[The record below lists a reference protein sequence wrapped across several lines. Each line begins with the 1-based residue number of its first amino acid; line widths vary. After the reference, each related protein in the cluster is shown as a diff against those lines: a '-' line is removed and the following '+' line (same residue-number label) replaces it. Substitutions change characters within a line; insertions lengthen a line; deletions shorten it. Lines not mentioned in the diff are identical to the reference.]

1 MKNLKQRLNE
11 LKRKTAQIYVAI
23 KSPKTPVIA
32 KIVGALVIVYVLSP
46 IDLIPDFIPV
56 LGYLDELIL
65 IPLGVFLTMKL
76 IPKELW
82 NEFTEEAETIW
93 ENGKPKKWYYAIPIV
108 VSWILIVIMIVRMFF
123 K

>member
-1 MKNLKQRLNE
+1 
-11 LKRKTAQIYVAI
+11 
-23 KSPKTPVIA
+23 
-32 KIVGALVIVYVLSP
+32 
-46 IDLIPDFIPV
+46 
-56 LGYLDELIL
+56 
-65 IPLGVFLTMKL
+65 MKL

>member
-32 KIVGALVIVYVLSP
+32 KIIGALVIVYVLSP

-108 VSWILIVIMIVRMFF
+108 VSWILIVIMIVRIFF

>member
-23 KSPKTPVIA
+23 KSPKTPMIA
-32 KIVGALVIVYVLSP
+32 KIIGALVIVYVLSP

-65 IPLGVFLTMKL
+65 IPMGVFLTMKL

-108 VSWILIVIMIVRMFF
+108 VSWILIVIMIVRIFF

>member
-32 KIVGALVIVYVLSP
+32 KIIGALVIVYVLSP